1 MEYPSKLIEDAVEE
15 IAKLPGIGRKT
26 ALRLCLH
33 LLKKEGVQTQNLARA
48 LVDLR
53 TKTTYCT
60 ECRNISDAPL
70 CRICSSTKRSKSI
83 ICVVEDVPALSAI
96 ENTAQYDGLYHVL
109 GGLISPMN
117 GVSPSDLTIEKLIER
132 VEKNEIEEIIFALS
146 ATMEA
151 DTTAFYITKKLKPF
165 SLKISAI
172 ARGIPIGSEPEYTDE
187 VTLGRSIMKRIRYE

>member
-15 IAKLPGIGRKT
+15 MAKLPGIGRKT

-33 LLKKEGVQTQNLARA
+33 LLKKEEIQTQNLARA

-70 CRICSSTKRSKSI
+70 CRVCSSTKRSKSI

-96 ENTAQYDGLYHVL
+96 ENTAQYNGLYHVL

-117 GVSPSDLTIEKLIER
+117 GVGPSDLAIDKLVER
-132 VEKNEIEEIIFALS
+132 VEKNAIEEIIFALS

-165 SLKISAI
+165 PLKISTI
-172 ARGIPIGSEPEYTDE
+172 ARGVPIGSEPEYTDE
-187 VTLGRSIMKRIRYE
+187 ITLGRSITKRIRYE